1 MMPWHGMSGQD
12 VKNWNYDNSY
22 NLHAIWNC
30 QCFTVE
36 SCSHHSRTLIVCC
49 ISVSCELNCS
59 PQLDRSLVWKI
70 YRGPAFNNII
80 RSLLVGS
87 FRLFEFH
94 YSFNLLV
101 SFEKLELFPILYTEV
116 VQSDLDNPHSLGWR
130 VLSQQIVVT
139 LSAGKQRV
147 RPLVPEDE
155 INLINCKFIVSLGHL
170 I

>member
-1 MMPWHGMSGQD
+1 MTTLTTFLLSGA
-12 VKNWNYDNSY
+12 VNVSPSI
-22 NLHAIWNC
+22 L
-30 QCFTVE
+30 F
-36 SCSHHSRTLIVCC
+36 SPLLVCC
-49 ISVSCELNCS
+49 ISVRCS
-59 PQLDRSLVWKI
+59 AQLDRSLVWKI

-101 SFEKLELFPILYTEV
+101 SSEKLELFAILYAEV
-116 VQSDLDNPHSLGWR
+116 VQSDLDNPHSMCWR